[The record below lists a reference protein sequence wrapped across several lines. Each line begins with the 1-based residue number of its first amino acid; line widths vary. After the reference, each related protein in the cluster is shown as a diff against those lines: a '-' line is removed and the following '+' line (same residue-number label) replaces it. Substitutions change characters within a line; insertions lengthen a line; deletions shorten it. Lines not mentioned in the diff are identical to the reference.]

1 MAGEAGVAVEDGSAT
16 FSSGSATYS
25 GSGLPGREVGL
36 EERVEVGEAGFSG
49 FGGGDGSTV
58 ANS

>member
-1 MAGEAGVAVEDGSAT
+1 MVEDGSAT
-16 FSSGSATYS
+16 FSSGS
-25 GSGLPGREVGL
+25 GLPGREMGL

-49 FGGGDGSTV
+49 LGGGDGSTV